1 MPEAEQSYSS
11 ENPTAMSRR
20 SLLAAL
26 LAVILPKPIAA
37 IIPNP
42 SIGPPMPITCIGM
55 SPYVSDLADIST
67 AAKNSDR

>member
-26 LAVILPKPIAA
+26 LAAIMPKP
-37 IIPNP
+37 
-42 SIGPPMPITCIGM
+42 G
-55 SPYVSDLADIST
+55 
-67 AAKNSDR
+67 